1 MSRRL
6 SPVLILAVLAL
17 VAAGCGG
24 GEGVRTT
31 AETEGLY
38 LDIGGLKY
46 QIQGSRYMNADDVE
60 DSQILAG
67 LPDGV
72 AEPGDDESWFG
83 VWVRIQNET
92 DEPLPAASVWE
103 IHDTQ
108 ENIYRPVP
116 IDSPFAFEPGEVP
129 PGTVIPKPDSAAGQ
143 GPNQGA
149 LLLFK
154 LKYESFHNRPLEL
167 VFGPEQGDERG
178 TYALDV

>member
-6 SPVLILAVLAL
+6 SPLLILAILAL
-17 VAAGCGG
+17 VAAGCGR
-24 GEGVRTT
+24 GEGQKTT

-46 QIQGSRYMNADDVE
+46 QVQGSRYMNADDVE
-60 DSQILAG
+60 DRQILAD
-67 LPDGV
+67 LPEGV
-72 AEPGDDESWFG
+72 PEPADDESWFG
-83 VWVRIQNET
+83 VWVRVQNET
-92 DEPLPAASVWE
+92 EEPLPAATVWE

-116 IDSPFAFEPGEVP
+116 LDSPFAFEPVEVP
-129 PGTVIPKPDSAAGQ
+129 PGTVIPNPDSAAGQ

-154 LKYESFHNRPLEL
+154 LKYESFQNRPLEL
-167 VFGPEQGDERG
+167 VFGGSQADERG
-178 TYALDV
+178 TYDLDV